1 VFDVEVDIIFAT
13 PTPTST
19 ISPTPTPTS
28 TPIPPTPTSTETP
41 TPTPTVAPPTPT
53 PTSTSIPPTPTPTS
67 TEVPPT
73 PTPTAT
79 DVPPTPTPTPTST
92 DVPPTATPTSTPVPT
107 ATPDPNFYYEADR
120 YECQLNGSCL
130 NVETIVIANDIE
142 LVLNAR
148 FRLDPETGYIFQV
161 VNSTTPQIALLT
173 TMTGLGVI
181 NCSSLCTQPATP
193 TPTSTPVPDP
203 TPTSCPPEGT
213 FLMATCI
220 GYDLY
225 YRYANGSCGTYD
237 TFIESNSPSC
247 GYEEPPTPTS
257 TSTPTPTPT
266 STPTPT
272 PTPTVTYICREYRIE
287 NNTEISI
294 SISYYDCSG
303 NYNSDSIGIGNQL
316 TFCANQSYGLIDAG
330 GGNLFTL
337 FPCLEP
343 TSTPLPT
350 NPPSETYFCK
360 ENELS
365 PCIEQASPCSGDQI
379 VCNEFEQPFQP

>member
-1 VFDVEVDIIFAT
+1 MIGAGTFT
-13 PTPTST
+13 CST
-19 ISPTPTPTS
+19 LCPQ
-28 TPIPPTPTSTETP
+28 
-41 TPTPTVAPPTPT
+41 
-53 PTSTSIPPTPTPTS
+53 
-67 TEVPPT
+67 
-73 PTPTAT
+73 PTA
-79 DVPPTPTPTPTST
+79 
-92 DVPPTATPTSTPVPT
+92 TPVPT
-107 ATPDPNFYYEADR
+107 A
-120 YECQLNGSCL
+120 
-130 NVETIVIANDIE
+130 
-142 LVLNAR
+142 
-148 FRLDPETGYIFQV
+148 
-161 VNSTTPQIALLT
+161 
-173 TMTGLGVI
+173 
-181 NCSSLCTQPATP
+181 

-247 GYEEPPTPTS
+247 GYEEPPTPT
-257 TSTPTPTPT
+257 
-266 STPTPT
+266 PT

-303 NYNSDSIGIGNQL
+303 NYNSDSNLGSGNQL

-330 GGNLFTL
+330 GGSLFTL

-379 VCNEFEQPFQP
+379 VCNEFEQPFQPE